1 VFREYAEGLAR
12 TALSR
17 ALQDHGWIIPASQS
31 IHIVA
36 VSVVFTSALLVNL
49 RVMGVARSGRTAPQ
63 LAGALLPWMWM
74 GLGVLLVTGALQTL
88 AEPVREFVTPVY
100 WAKMIMIALVVSLTA
115 GYSRARLMGEGSSMR
130 FVPRTLDIG
139 FALLSTLIWVAII
152 ACGRFIGYTSPLYV

>member
-1 VFREYAEGLAR
+1 MLREYAEGIAR

-63 LAGALLPWMWM
+63 LARALLPWMWM
-74 GLGVLLVTGALQTL
+74 GLGVLLVTGTLQTL

>member
-1 VFREYAEGLAR
+1 VLREYAEGIAR

-63 LAGALLPWMWM
+63 LARALLPWMWM
-74 GLGVLLVTGALQTL
+74 GLGVLLVTGTLQTL